1 MGTARPRLKPKH
13 LLGWLW
19 DSNWRGDAGSC
30 FDLGM
35 FRAIGMTAGFL
46 FGDELHHFDPGP
58 VRVVRIQAVFAIAAD
73 FWAIECSQAI
83 EAKPGRSIVNVF
95 HAE

>member
-1 MGTARPRLKPKH
+1 MR
-13 LLGWLW
+13 WLW

-35 FRAIGMTAGFL
+35 FRAIGMAAGFF

-58 VRVVRIQAVFAIAAD
+58 VRVVRIQAVFPIAAD
-73 FWAIECSQAI
+73 FRAIEGSQAV
-83 EAKPGRSIVNVF
+83 EAKLSGSIVNVL